1 MARVLFVQDSGIN
14 ESLALTELSSA
25 LSAAGHE
32 TRLLLGDEERQLR
45 RRIRAFSPE
54 LCIIPCPVAGHER
67 ALLDARRV
75 RQSAPDCP
83 IVLGGTHA
91 TFHPE
96 LIERAE
102 VDVVCI
108 GEAELPLV
116 ELARRVDSGEGWRD
130 IPGLVLQVD
139 GDVVQNP
146 LGSPVG
152 DLDDLPLP
160 DRALYFRY
168 PFLARLP
175 WKKFSTGRGCVHD
188 CAFCWNQTLNR
199 MLPDDARF
207 VRRKSPARA
216 VAEVRDVQDRWPLRL
231 VHFSDDL
238 FTVHPE
244 WVEEF
249 AERYPAVVGLPF
261 TCNTSVPLVTE
272 RAVQALR
279 RAGCAG
285 VAIGVETGSEDLRM
299 RILGKAVPNDDIRE
313 AARRIKGAGMQLITY
328 NMVGS
333 PGETVEDVLETIRL
347 NREIGTD
354 LLRVNIAIP
363 LPNTAFED
371 TAFSLGFLEERAQD
385 NLVQTL
391 TRPEVL
397 VQSAERQALV
407 NLYLLFRAGV
417 HMGLPASMLRRM
429 AGWGDLRTLQLL
441 RLWGI
446 YEEKRLT
453 RLRWHEGLRFF
464 AHVGDPRRRTA
475 NYVTLV

>member
-14 ESLALTELSSA
+14 ESLALAELSA
-25 LSAAGHE
+25 VLRARGHYC
-32 TRLLLGDEERQLR
+32 RLLLGDEEPQLR
-45 RRIRAFSPE
+45 GAIRAFAPD

-67 ALLDARRV
+67 ALADARVV
-75 RQSAPDCP
+75 RQAAAACV
-83 IVLGGTHA
+83 IAFGGTHA

-96 LIERAE
+96 LIEQDA
-102 VDVVCI
+102 VDAVCI
-108 GEAELPLV
+108 GEAEGPLAD
-116 ELARRVDSGEGWRD
+116 LADRIHSGQGWSD
-130 IPGLVLQVD
+130 VAGLVVLVD

-146 LGSPVG
+146 LPPPLA
-152 DLDDLPLP
+152 DLNDLPLP

-199 MLPDDARF
+199 MLPEGSQF

-216 VAEVRDVQDRWPLRL
+216 VAEVAAVRDRWPLRL

-249 AERYPAVVGLPF
+249 AELYPAAIGLPF
-261 TCNTSVPLVTE
+261 TCNTSVPLVSE
-272 RAVQALR
+272 RAVEALR

-285 VAIGVETGSEDLRM
+285 VAIGVETGNEDLRT
-299 RILGKAVPNDDIRE
+299 RILGKAVPNADIRE
-313 AARRIKGAGMQLITY
+313 AARCIKGAGMQLITY

-333 PGETVEDVLETIRL
+333 PGESVEDVLETIQL

-385 NLVQTL
+385 NRVETL
-391 TRPEVL
+391 TRPELL
-397 VQSAERQALV
+397 VQSAEHQELV

-417 HMGLPASMLRRM
+417 HMGLPASALRRM

-441 RLWGI
+441 RLWGV

-453 RLRWHEGLRFF
+453 RLRWRDGLRFF
-464 AHVGDPRRRTA
+464 AHVADPRRRTA